1 MKLGRNERMMQ
12 DAYIVSYGRSAIGK
26 GRPNGALAN
35 DRPDDVAAEVLK
47 GVIDRIEGDFDP
59 ALIED
64 VIVGC
69 AYPEAVQGNNFAR
82 TIALRAGL
90 PYTVAGQT
98 VNRFCSSGLQTIAT
112 AANAIM
118 AGQSDVLVAGGVEF
132 MSAVPML
139 GNEPTNNPTLQ
150 REGVGAGTP
159 TGLTAENVAEKYGV
173 SREDQDAFAVQSHQR
188 ALAAQQAGRL
198 ADEIIPV
205 QVNKVT
211 YTAEGPV
218 VTKEEYKTDEGIR
231 PETNMESLA
240 KLPTIFKANGS
251 VTAATSSQISDGC
264 GFVVLMSG
272 KKVKELGIKPIAKF
286 VGFKAVGVDPKLMGI
301 GPAYAIPEVLKLA
314 DLTLDDIDLIEL
326 NEAFASQALA
336 SMRELEINQ
345 EITNVNGG
353 AISLGHPLGA
363 SGAILNARLLAEMKR
378 RPDSKYGIVSMCIGV
393 GMGAAGI
400 FEYIH

>member
-1 MKLGRNERMMQ
+1 MEE
-12 DAYIVSYGRSAIGK
+12 AYIVSYGRSAVGK
-26 GRPNGALAN
+26 GNKRGAFTN
-35 DRPDDVAAEVLK
+35 DRPDDIAAEVLK
-47 GVIDRIEGDFDP
+47 GVIDRIEGPFDP
-59 ALIED
+59 NLIED

-159 TGLTAENVAEKYGV
+159 MGLTAENVAEKYGV

-231 PETNMESLA
+231 PGTNMESLA

-336 SMRELEINQ
+336 SMRELGINQ

-363 SGAILNARLLAEMKR
+363 SGAILTARLLAEMKR

>member
-1 MKLGRNERMMQ
+1 MEE
-12 DAYIVSYGRSAIGK
+12 AYIVSYGRSAVGK
-26 GRPNGALAN
+26 GNKRGAFAN
-35 DRPDDVAAEVLK
+35 DRPDDIAAEVLK
-47 GVIDRIEGDFDP
+47 GVIDRIEGPFDP
-59 ALIED
+59 NLIED

-112 AANAIM
+112 AANSIM

-150 REGVGAGTP
+150 REGVGAGMP
-159 TGLTAENVAEKYGV
+159 MGLTAENVAEKYGV

-205 QVNKVT
+205 KVNKVT

-231 PETNMESLA
+231 PGTNMESLA

-336 SMRELEINQ
+336 SIRELEINQ

-363 SGAILNARLLAEMKR
+363 SGAILTARLLAEMKR

>member
-1 MKLGRNERMMQ
+1 M
-12 DAYIVSYGRSAIGK
+12 
-26 GRPNGALAN
+26 
-35 DRPDDVAAEVLK
+35 
-47 GVIDRIEGDFDP
+47 
-59 ALIED
+59 
-64 VIVGC
+64 
-69 AYPEAVQGNNFAR
+69 
-82 TIALRAGL
+82 
-90 PYTVAGQT
+90 
-98 VNRFCSSGLQTIAT
+98 
-112 AANAIM
+112 
-118 AGQSDVLVAGGVEF
+118 
-132 MSAVPML
+132 
-139 GNEPTNNPTLQ
+139 
-150 REGVGAGTP
+150 
-159 TGLTAENVAEKYGV
+159 
-173 SREDQDAFAVQSHQR
+173 
-188 ALAAQQAGRL
+188 
-198 ADEIIPV
+198 
-205 QVNKVT
+205 T

-231 PETNMESLA
+231 PGTNMESLA

-363 SGAILNARLLAEMKR
+363 SGAILTARLLAEMKR